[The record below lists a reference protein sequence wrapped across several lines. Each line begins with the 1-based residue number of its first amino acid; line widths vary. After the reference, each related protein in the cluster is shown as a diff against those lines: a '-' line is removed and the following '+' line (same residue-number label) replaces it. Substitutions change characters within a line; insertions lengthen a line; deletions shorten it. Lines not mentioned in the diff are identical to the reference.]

1 MSVVIE
7 KLNSPISY
15 HLYNEDVALDTL
27 LDLCSK
33 KQVAIKDIFISDIT
47 SQFISYIEIIE
58 NKDYE
63 EISNFLILAATLLEI
78 KSSELLPKI
87 DFDDINPDELSDADM
102 FILRTE
108 EYSMY
113 RNVAIKLEQME
124 ILHRFY
130 RSPAYDENDYKII
143 IKNFDI
149 DKMVLAFTN
158 LLENV
163 EFSEDPETPKTIPLE
178 RFTVADRMRFIIE
191 YLNVHTK
198 SNLLSLFEEGFS
210 RLEIINTFLA
220 ILELV
225 KESYIE
231 LSVKGEDLSLIEIS
245 LLNKGITLAQ
255 EEELFTDVE
264 TYNWGNYFR

>member
-1 MSVVIE
+1 MSVIIE

-47 SQFISYIEIIE
+47 SQFISYIETLD
-58 NKDYE
+58 NRDYE

-87 DFDDINPDELSDADM
+87 DFEDINPDELSDADL

-108 EYSMY
+108 EYSLY
-113 RNVAIKLEQME
+113 RNVANKLQEME

-130 RSPAYDENDYKII
+130 RSPEYDQNDYKII
-143 IKNFDI
+143 IKNFNI
-149 DKMVLAFTN
+149 DKMILAFTN

-163 EFSEDPETPKTIPLE
+163 EFSEDSEIPKTIPLE

-191 YLNVHTK
+191 YLNIYK
-198 SNLLSLFEEGFS
+198 ESNILVLFEKGFS
-210 RLEIINTFLA
+210 KLEIINTFLA

-231 LSVKGEDLSLIEIS
+231 LSVSGDDLSSIGLS
-245 LLNKGITLAQ
+245 LMDKGKMLVQ
-255 EEELFTDVE
+255 EEELFKDVE
-264 TYNWGNYFR
+264 VYS